1 MIRLDGGT
9 RIGLYYN
16 VERFCILI
24 VWNFGRL
31 YLYSRRNF
39 ARYFFE
45 IENTIS
51 EKYIYVQIARKGR
64 IVIQILF
71 LGYMHITSL
80 PFKER
85 IQRRREK
92 D

>member
-64 IVIQILF
+64 IVIQILLF
-71 LGYMHITSL
+71 
-80 PFKER
+80 
-85 IQRRREK
+85 
-92 D
+92 